1 MQKNIFIK
9 NKKGLKLAA
18 IIEKPTGNSICP
30 FILFLH
36 GFKGYKEEETYAR
49 LASVLSDNNIG
60 SIRFDA
66 SGFGESEGNLEND
79 YRFSNYVADVESVYK
94 YLLNLPY
101 VDKDQIGVF
110 GHSMGGM
117 QAIVFSANYP
127 ELKAVCIISAPNEMK
142 AVAELGD
149 KLEQWKKEGYLNL
162 KSSKYGK
169 FKIPYSFFEDTKKWR
184 MTDFIK
190 KVNCPLLFIL
200 GLADTT
206 VPPEQTRQ
214 IFSLAKQPKKLLE
227 IENMGH
233 FYKKDYEMLNY
244 INQITL
250 KYFLKQL
257 L

>member
-18 IIEKPTGNSICP
+18 IIERPKVNSVYP
-30 FILFLH
+30 FILLLH

-79 YRFSNYVADVESVYK
+79 YRFSNYVADVESVYE
-94 YLLNLPY
+94 YLLRLSY

-117 QAIVFSANYP
+117 QAVVFSANHP
-127 ELKAVCIISAPNEMK
+127 ELKAVCIISAPNEIK
-142 AVAELGD
+142 AVNELGN

-169 FKIPYSFFEDTKKWR
+169 FKIPYSFFEDAKKWQ
-184 MTDFIK
+184 MTDFIE
-190 KVNCPLLFIL
+190 KVNCSLLFIL

-233 FYKKDYEMLNY
+233 SYKKDYEMLNY

-250 KYFLKQL
+250 EYFLKQL